1 MAVDAFGRELRPGD
15 LIAIGYSS
23 SKFVSVD
30 VVVDV
35 KPKTVDGTRGLKV
48 IIITEDNVRNHHE
61 DNYKNQH
68 RLSEDGRR
76 WIVDERLPSVIRD
89 ENAERLIE
97 ASRNLKAQYNIED

>member
-15 LIAIGYSS
+15 LIAIGSSS

-48 IIITEDNVRNHHE
+48 IIITEDNVRNHHP
-61 DNYKNQH
+61 DNYKNRYIQA
-68 RLSEDGRR
+68 EGMGR
-76 WIVDERLPSVIRD
+76 WIKDERPLTEIRD

-97 ASRNLKAQYNIED
+97 ASRKIKAQYNIT